1 MQLTGLNYI
10 GSKTSGNGDKTF
22 QSSDPALNQLLE
34 PKFHES
40 TVAEIDEA
48 MRASQAAFV
57 IYSKKT
63 AKERAAFLNAIAA
76 EMEALGDE
84 LLNKAVQE
92 TALPLARI
100 TGERGRT
107 TGQLR
112 MFANLIEEGSWVD
125 ARIDHALPD
134 RKPLPKS
141 DIRRMKVP
149 MGPVVVFGASNFPLA
164 FSACGGDTASA
175 LASGCTVVVKGHPS
189 HPATSELTIQAV
201 IKAAQATGMP
211 DGVVSLIQ
219 GVSHDV
225 STGLVK
231 HPLTTAVGFTG
242 SLRAG
247 RALFD
252 AAAARANPIP
262 VYAEM
267 GSINPVFILPEA
279 MKQRGTQIAEA
290 LKNSFTLGVGQ
301 FCTNPGLVVVV
312 DDAATNAFIEQF
324 AAHVLPAAVGTMLNS
339 GIASAFARGVCT
351 VAETMGVKVL
361 SKSTNAGTLPTHA
374 VAVAFVTTAETL
386 LKDHRL
392 SEELFGPS
400 TLIVKAAGVAQLL
413 EVASH
418 LQGQLTATI
427 HGTTAEL
434 LDHSGLQNI
443 LVQKAG
449 RLVFNGFPT
458 GVEVCPSMH
467 HGGPYP
473 STSDTRSTS
482 VGTAAIERFARPVC
496 FQDFPDASLP
506 TELQEANPKKIW
518 RTVDGK
524 LSQ

>member
-10 GSKTSGNGDKTF
+10 GSKTSGTGDKTF
-22 QSSDPALNQLLE
+22 QGSDPALNQMLE
-34 PKFHES
+34 PKFHDATAS
-40 TVAEIDEA
+40 EINAA
-48 MRASQAAFV
+48 MQAAHAAFA
-57 IYSKKT
+57 IYSKKS
-63 AKERAAFLNAIAA
+63 ASERAAFLNAIAT

-134 RKPLPKS
+134 RKPLPRN
-141 DIRRMKVP
+141 DIRRMNIP

-175 LASGCTVVVKGHPS
+175 LASGCTVVVKAHPS
-189 HPATSELTIQAV
+189 HPATSELSILAV
-201 IKAAQATGMP
+201 IKAAKATGMP

-219 GVSHDV
+219 GVSHEV
-225 STGLVK
+225 SIGLVK

-247 RALFD
+247 RVLFD
-252 AAAARANPIP
+252 AAAARPNPIP

-267 GSINPVFILPEA
+267 GSINPVFILPQA
-279 MKQRGTQIAEA
+279 MQQKGTSIAEG

-301 FCTNPGLVVVV
+301 FCTNPGLVVVL
-312 DDAATNAFIEQF
+312 DDAATNSFIEQF
-324 AAHVLPAAVGTMLNS
+324 SAHVLPAAIGTMLNS
-339 GIASAFARGVCT
+339 GMAQAFARGVNA
-351 VAETMGVKVL
+351 VAESVGVKVL
-361 SKSTNAGTLPTHA
+361 SKSTNSCALPA
-374 VAVAFVTTAETL
+374 QAAPIAFITTAETF

-392 SEELFGPS
+392 SKELFGPS
-400 TLIVKAAGVAQLL
+400 TLIVKAANASQMLDVARY
-413 EVASH
+413 

-427 HGTTAEL
+427 HGLPSEL
-434 LDHSGLQNI
+434 TEHAALQNI
-443 LVQKAG
+443 LTQKAG
-449 RLVFNGFPT
+449 RVIFNGFPT

-473 STSDTRSTS
+473 STSDARSTS
-482 VGTAAIERFARPVC
+482 VGTAAIERFVRPIS
-496 FQDFPDASLP
+496 FQDFPDNCLP
-506 TELQEANPKKIW
+506 VELQEANPKKIW
-518 RTVDGK
+518 RMVDGK
-524 LSQ
+524 LAQ